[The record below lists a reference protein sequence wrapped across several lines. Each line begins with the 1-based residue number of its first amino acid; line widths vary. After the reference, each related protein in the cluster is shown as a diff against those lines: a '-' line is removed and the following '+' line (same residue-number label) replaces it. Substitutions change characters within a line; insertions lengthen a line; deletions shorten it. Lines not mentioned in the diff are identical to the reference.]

1 MATCFHCGLPADDTI
16 TAEIEGQNCQFC
28 CYGCLAVAQ
37 AIHAGGLDGYY
48 RFRDR
53 PGVKPVQQ
61 QEDYHGYDLP
71 EVQAEFV
78 SVDAEGRKTARLN
91 VQGIS
96 CAACAWLIEKHLSHC
111 EGVESVRVNATNR
124 TCLLRWDDRQQPLSA
139 LLNEFQYIGYRPHP
153 DRQEAGQSTRR
164 KESQWALMRL
174 GVAGIGMMQV
184 GMVAVALYAGDLQGI
199 ERHWEI
205 FLRWVS
211 LVIATPVVLFSAQPF
226 FKSAIRSLRA
236 RHLTMDVSVSLA
248 IGLAYAASV
257 WATLTHTG
265 DVYFD
270 SVSMFTFFLLLG
282 RYLEMR
288 ARHSSAFASESL
300 QHLLPFTATRIDG
313 QQRTS
318 VPLASLQAGMRV
330 WVDAGAVIPADGKL
344 VSGFARVDES
354 LLTGEAEPQQKSTG
368 STLVAGTL
376 NSDTGFEMVIT
387 EIGAKTQLAA
397 IERLVTEAAL
407 DKPRQVA
414 IADRVAGWFVAA
426 VLLIA
431 LLVAAVWWQLD
442 SSKALWVT
450 LSVLVVTCPCAL
462 SLAMPAVLT
471 AGINRARKMGLLIS
485 GAQTMELLSTVS
497 MVVFDKT
504 GTLTHGKMQLKEVV
518 PLGDIDDIDAMLD
531 ILAALERHSRHPIAR
546 AFKDRQPVVDAEAVT
561 VVAGEGIQ
569 GRVDGHNYRFGRL
582 DFAMRSP
589 LEPPSTAGL
598 WQLLSK
604 EHEGRFLPVAWVGFM
619 DELRASAKP
628 AIQALK
634 QHGVEVAL
642 LSGDREAPVADIA
655 NYLGITRYRGL
666 ARPKDKLN
674 WLQEQQAK
682 GYTVLMVGDGIN
694 DVPVLSAADVS
705 MAMGSATRLAQ
716 SKADSIL
723 LSGNLAVASKAIT
736 LSLRVQ
742 KIVRQN
748 LSWALLYNA
757 VALPVAIAGW
767 VPPWLAAIGMSAS
780 SLIVVLNAMRV

>member
-16 TAEIEGQNCQFC
+16 TAEIDGERRQFC
-28 CYGCLAVAQ
+28 CYGCLAVAK

-48 RFRDR
+48 RFRDQ
-53 PGVKPVQQ
+53 PGATPVKA

-71 EVQAEFV
+71 DVQAEFV
-78 SVDAEGRKTARLN
+78 SEDAQGLKTARLN

-96 CAACAWLIEKHLSHC
+96 CAACAWLIEQHLSHC

-124 TCLLRWDDRQQPLSA
+124 TCLLRWDDRQQPLSV
-139 LLNEFQYIGYRPHP
+139 LLGEFQHIGYRPHP
-153 DRQEAGQSTRR
+153 DRQEVGQYTRR

-184 GMVAVALYAGDLQGI
+184 GMVAVALYAGELQGI
-199 ERHWEI
+199 ERNWEI

-226 FKSAIRSLRA
+226 FISAVRALRV
-236 RHLTMDVSVSLA
+236 RHLNMDVSVSLA
-248 IGLAYAASV
+248 ISLAYAASV
-257 WATLTHTG
+257 WATLTHSG

-300 QHLLPFTATRIDG
+300 QHLLPLTATRVDG
-313 QQRTS
+313 KEHLS
-318 VPLASLQAGMRV
+318 VPLASLRAGEQL

-344 VSGFARVDES
+344 VSDFARIDES
-354 LLTGEAEPQQKSTG
+354 LLTGEAEPQSKSAG
-368 STLVAGTL
+368 STLAAGTL
-376 NSDTGFEMVIT
+376 NSDTGFAMVVT
-387 EIGAKTQLAA
+387 DTGPQTQLAA

-407 DKPRQVA
+407 AKPRQVA

-426 VLLIA
+426 VLIISV
-431 LLVAAVWWQLD
+431 LVAGVWWQLD

-485 GAQTMELLSTVS
+485 GVQTMELLSSVN

-504 GTLTHGKMQLKEVV
+504 GTLTHGKMQLKDVV
-518 PLGDIDDIDAMLD
+518 SLEETGDVEALLD

-546 AFKDRQPVVDAEAVT
+546 AFKHRQAVVDAEAVT
-561 VVAGEGIQ
+561 VVPGEGIQ
-569 GRVDGHNYRFGRL
+569 GRVDGRHYRFGRL
-582 DFAMRSP
+582 DFAVQEP
-589 LEPPSTAGL
+589 LEPPSAIGL
-598 WQLLSK
+598 WQLLSV
-604 EHEGRFLPVAWVGFM
+604 ESNDHFLPIAWVSFV
-619 DELRASAKP
+619 DELRDSAKP
-628 AIQALK
+628 AIQTL
-634 QHGVEVAL
+634 QQRGIEVAL

-655 NYLGITRYRGL
+655 NFLGIARYQGL
-666 ARPKDKLN
+666 ARPTDKLH
-674 WLQEQQAK
+674 WLQAQQRA
-682 GYTVLMVGDGIN
+682 GYRVLMVGDGIN

-705 MAMGSATRLAQ
+705 MAMGNATRLAQ

-723 LSGNLAVASKAIT
+723 LSGNLAVVTQAIT
-736 LSLRVQ
+736 LSARVQ
-742 KIVRQN
+742 TIVRQN
-748 LSWALLYNA
+748 LSWALLYNV